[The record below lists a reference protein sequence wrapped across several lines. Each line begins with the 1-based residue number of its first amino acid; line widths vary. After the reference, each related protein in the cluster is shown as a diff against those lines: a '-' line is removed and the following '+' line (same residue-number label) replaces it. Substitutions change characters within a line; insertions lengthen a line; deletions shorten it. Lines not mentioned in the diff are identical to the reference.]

1 MWRHDG
7 RLTGH
12 QPLPGAMKQAPRV
25 LARYF
30 VGAEQGTPT
39 LADLRGTG
47 KKEDIII
54 AARARLTAYD
64 PQGKRLWESAPA
76 GYVMDHVEWVEDLDG
91 DGHNEV
97 IAVAGDHAAGLF
109 DSGRSDRSAAGRH

>member
-1 MWRHDG
+1 MQEKHCFRTPAFAALAALSYLLSATTGVAAEGEWPMWRHDG

-39 LADLRGTG
+39 LADLRETG

-54 AARARLTAYD
+54 ADRARLTAY
-64 PQGKRLWESAPA
+64 APK
-76 GYVMDHVEWVEDLDG
+76 
-91 DGHNEV
+91 
-97 IAVAGDHAAGLF
+97 
-109 DSGRSDRSAAGRH
+109 GRR